1 MSRPKVSRRQAQK
14 MAMLRAGEQVRL
26 TPDVLAGPLLR
37 GKCAPGT
44 GQIYKFVPLYAT
56 TSNGYIGR
64 NETTLLRR
72 VQGHKTPNSECTG
85 LSNAIK
91 KHGLHQFAIMLLEAD
106 IPQSELAAA
115 EARLVEEHD
124 TYHHGYNGTPGGEA
138 PPLLC
143 PAIAAKVKAT
153 KNTPESRAKT
163 VKALRRHWDDPVA
176 HAKHAEALKESLKA
190 SKAARDLAVKTKLA
204 DPEYKAKMIE
214 IRKNRQKP
222 NNGPGFERKRARKCL
237 PKAPRRAAPDR
248 SVLDLLFA

>member
-1 MSRPKVSRRQAQK
+1 MQAQK
-14 MAMLRAGEQVRL
+14 MAMLRVGEQVQL
-26 TPDVLAGPLLR
+26 TSGALEGPLLR
-37 GKCAPGT
+37 WKCTPGT

-64 NETTLLRR
+64 NETTLLKR
-72 VQGHKTPNSECTG
+72 VQGHKTPNSECKG

-124 TYHHGYNGTPGGEA
+124 TYHHGYNCTPGGEA

-143 PAIAAKVKAT
+143 PTIAAKVKAT

-176 HAKHAEALKESLKA
+176 HEKPAAGLAKSRRDPKVRKKA
-190 SKAARDLAVKTKLA
+190 SVASLAVWA
-204 DPEYKAKMIE
+204 DPAYKAKMIE
-214 IRKNRQKP
+214 IHRNRQKP
-222 NNGPGFERKRARKCL
+222 NNGAGFERKRARKCL
-237 PKAPRRAAPDR
+237 AEAPRRAVPDR
-248 SVLDLLFA
+248 SVLELLFA